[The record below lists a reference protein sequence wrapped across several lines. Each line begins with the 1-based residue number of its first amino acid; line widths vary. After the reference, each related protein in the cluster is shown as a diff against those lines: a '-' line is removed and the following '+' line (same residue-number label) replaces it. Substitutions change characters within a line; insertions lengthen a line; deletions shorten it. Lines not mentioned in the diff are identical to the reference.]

1 MQGDWDDCDG
11 WINGDWGD
19 QDKWDDQDDLLGL
32 LGRFGGLE
40 WFKNKSCIHLIGSQD
55 SKQIHV

>member
-1 MQGDWDDCDG
+1 MTVMAGL
-11 WINGDWGD
+11 INGDWGD